1 MAACA
6 LLWLLDSLPEPLL
19 TYHYYDALLQAR
31 TLFNKPHHDA
41 TPTQDTDALRNLQYV
56 WDIIMI
62 GKKKKGCGLT
72 RVCL

>member
-1 MAACA
+1 M
-6 LLWLLDSLPEPLL
+6 LWLLDSLPEPLL

-56 WDIIMI
+56 DNTIMR
-62 GKKKKGCGLT
+62 KGRAVG
-72 RVCL
+72 